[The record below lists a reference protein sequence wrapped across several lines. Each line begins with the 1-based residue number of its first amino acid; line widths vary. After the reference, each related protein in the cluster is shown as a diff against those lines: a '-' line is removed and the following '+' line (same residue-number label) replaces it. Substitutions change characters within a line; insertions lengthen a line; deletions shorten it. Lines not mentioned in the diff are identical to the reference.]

1 MTKSLKNKT
10 VLIVDDDERNIF
22 ALSNYLYSLEMNVF
36 KAYDG
41 KEAIELLRWET
52 SIEIIL
58 LDMMMPLMDGYDTL
72 KALEENGMLKKIP
85 VIAVTARAMNGDREK
100 CIAAGASD
108 YISKP
113 VDLKVCIEKM
123 MQWINLNRD
132 DNRIERA

>member
-1 MTKSLKNKT
+1 MTKSLKDKT

-22 ALSNYLYSLEMNVF
+22 ALSNYLDILEMNVF

-41 KEAIELLRWET
+41 KEAIELLRQET

-72 KALEENGMLKKIP
+72 KALKENGMLEKIP
-85 VIAVTARAMNGDREK
+85 VIAVTARAMKGDREK

-113 VDLKVCIEKM
+113 VDLKICVKKM
-123 MQWINLNRD
+123 MQWI
-132 DNRIERA
+132 